1 MNFLESVPAIRRI
14 ETTRPDLFAVDIVGL
29 VTPADAENLFGLLEA
44 AYALHPKVDV
54 LVRLVEYDDTEWAG
68 IAPETI
74 EKGKA
79 HAIDHVGR
87 CASIGEPDWI
97 AGLQGFLTPSP
108 PVELK
113 RFAAEEE
120 EAAWRW
126 LGARPLENP

>member
-44 AYALHPKVDV
+44 AYALHPRVDV
-54 LVRLVEYDDTEWAG
+54 LVRLLDYEGADWSG
-68 IAPETI
+68 IAPETVK
-74 EKGKA
+74 KGKA
-79 HAIDHVGR
+79 LAAEHVGR

-97 AGLQGFLTPSP
+97 AETQGSLASP
-108 PVELK
+108 TPVELK
-113 RFAAEEE
+113 HFEAGQE

-126 LGARPLENP
+126 LGSRPLENP

>member
-44 AYALHPKVDV
+44 AYALNPRIDV
-54 LVRLVEYDDTEWAG
+54 LVRLLEYEDTDWAG
-68 IAPETI
+68 ITPETI
-74 EKGKA
+74 ENGKA
-79 HAIDHVGR
+79 LAAEHVGR

-97 AGLQGFLTPSP
+97 AEMQGFLAPST

-113 RFAAEEE
+113 HFPAEDE

-126 LGARPLENP
+126 LGSRPLENP

>member
-1 MNFLESVPAIRRI
+1 MSFLESVPAVRRI

-44 AYALHPKVDV
+44 AYALHPRIDV
-54 LVRLVEYDDTEWAG
+54 LVRLLEYEGAEWSQ
-68 IAPETI
+68 IAPETV

-79 HAIDHVGR
+79 LATKHVGR

-97 AGLQGFLTPSP
+97 AGMQGFLAPST

-113 RFAAEEE
+113 HFPAEDE

-126 LGARPLENP
+126 LGSRPLENP

>member
-1 MNFLESVPAIRRI
+1 MSFLESVPAVRRI

-44 AYALHPKVDV
+44 AYALHPRIDV
-54 LVRLVEYDDTEWAG
+54 LVRLLEYEGTDWAG
-68 IAPETI
+68 IAAETI
-74 EKGKA
+74 ENGKA
-79 HAIDHVGR
+79 LAAEHVGR

-97 AGLQGFLTPSP
+97 AGMQGFLAPST

-113 RFAAEEE
+113 HFTVEEE

-126 LGARPLENP
+126 LGSRPLENP

>member
-14 ETTRPDLFAVDIVGL
+14 ETTRPDLLAIDIVG
-29 VTPADAENLFGLLEA
+29 VVISADAENLFGLLEA
-44 AYALHPKVDV
+44 AYALHPKIDV
-54 LVRLVEYDDTEWAG
+54 LVRLADYDGIEWAE
-68 IAPETI
+68 IATETV

-79 HAIDHVGR
+79 LAADHVGR

-97 AGLQGFLTPSP
+97 AGMQGFLAPST

-113 RFAAEEE
+113 HFTAEEE

-126 LGARPLENP
+126 LGSRPLESG